1 MGKWDKYKKNK
12 PEKNDSN
19 SLNNGMGKTVINWYP
34 GHMAK
39 TKREIIEKLNLIDV
53 VYEVIDARMP
63 LSSKIVDIDELIK
76 DKPRIL
82 VMTKYDLCDKVETDK
97 IIKYYENMGYKVVP
111 VDLMSGLNVKR
122 ILDYTKEIM
131 DIENKKRESKGMKP
145 RAARALIVGVPN
157 AGKSTLINRLV
168 GKKSAGVGNTPGFT
182 KSLSWIR
189 INKDVELLESPG
201 ILWPKMENQEAAHVL
216 ACLSSIKEEILDTD
230 AIAAFILKKLYELYP
245 DRLEDRYGIVELDE
259 DLIESYDMIA
269 KKRGALS
276 RGGVADYDKVSNVI
290 IRDLKNGYFG
300 NITFDRLDV
309 KK

>member
-1 MGKWDKYKKNK
+1 MMKENNK
-12 PEKNDSN
+12 SDDEK
-19 SLNNGMGKTVINWYP
+19 LTKVGINWYP

-189 INKDVELLESPG
+189 INKDVELLDSPG
-201 ILWPKMENQEAAHVL
+201 ILWPKMEDQEAAHVL

-276 RGGVADYDKVSNVI
+276 RGGVADYDKVSNII

>member
-1 MGKWDKYKKNK
+1 MNENK
-12 PEKNDSN
+12 TN
-19 SLNNGMGKTVINWYP
+19 INWYP

-189 INKDVELLESPG
+189 INKDVELLDSPG
-201 ILWPKMENQEAAHVL
+201 ILWPKMEDQEAAHVL

-230 AIAAFILKKLYELYP
+230 AIAAFLLKKLYELYP

>member
-1 MGKWDKYKKNK
+1 MDMYQKRKIRQERKNSQ
-12 PEKNDSN
+12 SN
-19 SLNNGMGKTVINWYP
+19 QESFSKVSISWYP

-63 LSSKIVDIDELIK
+63 LSSKIVDIDDLIK

-111 VDLMSGLNVKR
+111 VDLMSGLNVKK
-122 ILDYTKEIM
+122 ILDYTKEVM

-157 AGKSTLINRLV
+157 ASKSTLINRLV

-189 INKDVELLESPG
+189 INKDVELLDSPG
-201 ILWPKMENQEAAHVL
+201 ILWPKMEDQEAAHVL

-245 DRLEDRYGIVELDE
+245 ERLEDRYGISELDD
-259 DLIESYDMIA
+259 DLTETYDMIA

-276 RGGVADYDKVSNVI
+276 RGGVADYDKVSNII